1 MLEGRYR
8 VTAGFGL
15 VFAGVI
21 VAVAGYLGVSAETQ
35 VAFQLPYFA
44 SAGVGGLMLLGFGSA
59 MLLSAQ
65 LERDTDRVDQ
75 LEEAVRQLANEV
87 ARLADD
93 LTPRRGTVLNS
104 SLAEEDVNGGARPV
118 RKVRQA
124 SVR

>member
-44 SAGVGGLMLLGFGSA
+44 SAGIGGLMLLGFGSA
-59 MLLSAQ
+59 LLLSAQ
-65 LERDTDRVDQ
+65 LERDTERVDQ
-75 LEEAVRQLANEV
+75 LEEAVRQLAGEV
-87 ARLADD
+87 ARLADE
-93 LTPRRGTVLNS
+93 LTPRRGAASTQMPALDES
-104 SLAEEDVNGGARPV
+104 INGGARPV
-118 RKVRQA
+118 RRVRQA
-124 SVR
+124 AR